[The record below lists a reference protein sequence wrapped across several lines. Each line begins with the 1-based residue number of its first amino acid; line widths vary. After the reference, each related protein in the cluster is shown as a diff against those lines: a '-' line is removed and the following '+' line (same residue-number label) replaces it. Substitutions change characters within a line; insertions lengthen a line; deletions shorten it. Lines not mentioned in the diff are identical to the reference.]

1 MTNPV
6 QAPTQDELD
15 YAWAWFQTRTKGGNL
30 GEYLDVADRASH
42 NIRRELQA
50 NALRDAAQELEAN
63 AVTLFAD
70 QIPESEHWVAQRL
83 GSYGES
89 AWLRDRADKIESDG
103 TTR

>member
-1 MTNPV
+1 MTNTI

-15 YAWAWFQTRTKGGNL
+15 YAWAWFQKHTKGGHL

-50 NALRDAAQELEAN
+50 NALREAAQDLEAN
-63 AVTLFAD
+63 ALTLFAD
-70 QIPESEHWVAQRL
+70 QIPASEHWVAQRL

-89 AWLRDRADKIESDG
+89 AWLRDRADKIESAEI
-103 TTR
+103 TR